1 MVCTVVHSHT
11 LPATNKH
18 RYYLFSEQMNKCF
31 FHVCSRSHST
41 IIFFLHHQ
49 HLASSSF
56 SSSSCAMIY
65 DSTNMTMAML
75 CLFVACM
82 CAVRV
87 SFRIANSQRK
97 KHQTQLNKKKKNT
110 NKKEE
115 EWNEADY
122 IILHMKIWRWRRL
135 TSIIADTHTQKCIHF
150 VTHSTRTMS
159 KYCLLANWPIA
170 IV

>member
-49 HLASSSF
+49 YLASSSF

-97 KHQTQLNKKKKNT
+97 KHQTQLNKKKK
-110 NKKEE
+110 KHEQKRRRMKRS
-115 EWNEADY
+115 W
-122 IILHMKIWRWRRL
+122 LH
-135 TSIIADTHTQKCIHF
+135 
-150 VTHSTRTMS
+150 HSTYENMKMKKTHQHHSRYSHTKMYS
-159 KYCLLANWPIA
+159 LCNPFNENNE
-170 IV
+170 